1 MRGFVFT
8 VPGAMAVSAGLDF
21 LEFHDFSAGA
31 ITAILDRAGVLA
43 EAWRERRM
51 PKSLEGRRVA
61 LIVDDGG
68 WRNTTAFDLGIQAMG
83 GICAHV
89 PASLG
94 GRETIADL
102 AGYLDNWF
110 DMVVIRTPELT
121 SLRELAAYVRAP
133 VINART
139 RSNHPCETL
148 GDLAY
153 VRAKRGGIEGLKIV
167 GVAPDANILRSWI
180 EASISLP
187 IKVVQVYP
195 DGWHVGD
202 TALLNDNFRRSTDM
216 RELEDADVI
225 FTDSWPGGVAE
236 STLADYRI
244 SAAVLDRC
252 RPDAIFIPCPPVAR
266 GQEVTADAMTH
277 AACQS
282 TPAKAFLLH
291 AQNALMEWMT
301 GRTKA

>member
-1 MRGFVFT
+1 
-8 VPGAMAVSAGLDF
+8 MAVSAGLDF
-21 LEFHDFSAGA
+21 LEFHDLSADA
-31 ITAILDRAGVLA
+31 IAAILDRAGVLA
-43 EAWRERRM
+43 EAWRERQM
-51 PKSLEGRRVA
+51 PKSLEGRRIA
-61 LIVDDGG
+61 LIVDEGG

-110 DMVVIRTPELT
+110 DMIVVRTPELA
-121 SLRELAAYVRAP
+121 SLRELAAHAQVP

-153 VRAKRGGIEGLKIV
+153 IRAKRGGIEGLKIV
-167 GVAPDANILRSWI
+167 GVAPDANILRSWV

-187 IKVVQVYP
+187 IEVVQVYP
-195 DGWHVGD
+195 DDWHVAD
-202 TALLNDNFRRSTDM
+202 PAFLNRSPGLNFGLSTDM
-216 RELEDADVI
+216 GEVEDADVI

-236 STLADYRI
+236 STPADYRI

-266 GQEVTADAMTH
+266 GQEVTVDAMTH

-282 TPAKAFLLH
+282 APAKAFLLH
-291 AQNALMEWMT
+291 AQNALMEWIA

>member
-1 MRGFVFT
+1 
-8 VPGAMAVSAGLDF
+8 MAVSEGSDF
-21 LEFHDFSAGA
+21 LEFHDLPAEA
-31 ITAILDRAGVLA
+31 VLAILKRAGELG
-43 EAWRERRM
+43 EAWREQRM
-51 PKSLEGRRVA
+51 PQSLEGRRVA

-83 GICAHV
+83 GICTHV

-94 GRETIADL
+94 GREAIADL

-110 DMVVIRTPELT
+110 DMIVVRTPELA
-121 SLRELAAYVRAP
+121 SLRELAANARAP

-153 VRAKRGGIEGLKIV
+153 VRAKRGGIDGLKIA
-167 GVAPDANILRSWI
+167 GVAPDANILRSWV

-187 IKVVQVYP
+187 IEVVQVYP
-195 DGWHVGD
+195 DDWHVSD
-202 TALLNDNFRRSTDM
+202 PALLNPNFRLSTDI

-225 FTDSWPGGVAE
+225 FTDSWPSGVAE
-236 STLADYRI
+236 GEVADYRI
-244 SAAVLDRC
+244 SAEVLDRC
-252 RPDAIFIPCPPVAR
+252 RPDAVFIPCPPVVR
-266 GQEVTADAMTH
+266 SQEVTADAMTH

-282 TPAKAFLLH
+282 TAAKAFLLH
-291 AQNALMEWMT
+291 AQNALMEWIAA
-301 GRTKA
+301 RPELNASR

>member
-1 MRGFVFT
+1 MG
-8 VPGAMAVSAGLDF
+8 VSEGSDF
-21 LEFHDFSAGA
+21 LEFHDLPTEAVL
-31 ITAILDRAGVLA
+31 AILKRAGELG

-68 WRNTTAFDLGIQAMG
+68 WRNTTAFDLGIQTMG
-83 GICAHV
+83 GICTHV

-94 GRETIADL
+94 GREAVADL

-110 DMVVIRTPELT
+110 DMIVVRTPELA
-121 SLRELAAYVRAP
+121 SLRELAANARAP

-153 VRAKRGGIEGLKIV
+153 VRAKRGGIDGLKIA
-167 GVAPDANILRSWI
+167 GVAPDANILRSWV

-187 IKVVQVYP
+187 IEVVQVYP
-195 DGWHVGD
+195 DDWHVSD
-202 TALLNDNFRRSTDM
+202 PALLNPNFRLSTDM

-225 FTDSWPGGVAE
+225 FTDSWPSGVAE
-236 STLADYRI
+236 GEVADYRI
-244 SAAVLDRC
+244 SAEVLDRC
-252 RPDAIFIPCPPVAR
+252 RLDAIFIPCPPVAR
-266 GQEVTADAMTH
+266 GQEVTADAMAH
-277 AACQS
+277 PACQS
-282 TPAKAFLLH
+282 AAAKAFLLH
-291 AQNALMEWMT
+291 AQNALMEWIAART
-301 GRTKA
+301 GV